1 MCCSQFESINS
12 HGNALRSYYHC
23 VYCESKTEPKKKTMT
38 RQKHVTLVRHRMIID
53 QIRLFCFNDLEK
65 EHITNITFS
74 NNKNEINYNNDYNS
88 DNYKKLPTTTI
99 TNTLHSMPISNIR
112 FTLLHPLVV
121 FANRS
126 SN

>member
-1 MCCSQFESINS
+1 
-12 HGNALRSYYHC
+12 
-23 VYCESKTEPKKKTMT
+23 MT

-88 DNYKKLPTTTI
+88 DNYKKLPHDNNHKHITTNAYI
-99 TNTLHSMPISNIR
+99 QHSVHVMHHYQQQHR
-112 FTLLHPLVV
+112 H
-121 FANRS
+121 
-126 SN
+126 